1 MKKINKKFI
10 LILASVAVLLLV
22 TVGGTVAYIVA
33 NTSSIVNTFNP
44 SKVTCAV
51 VEDPFSEGVST
62 VKKNVKVQNTGDT
75 DAYIRVAIVGNWHDT
90 ISGQDCIVDSWEYT
104 GVPSPASKWV
114 KVDSYYYY
122 TEDVPP
128 NEFTSVLID
137 SIDVSQITHPQ
148 DYPNAHLEV
157 TILAQA
163 VQSSPA
169 AAVAEAWGV
178 NPANLN

>member
-1 MKKINKKFI
+1 M
-10 LILASVAVLLLV
+10 ILASVVVLLLV

-33 NTSSIVNTFNP
+33 NTPAVLNTFNP

-51 VEDPFSEGVST
+51 IEDGWQDGST
-62 VKKNVKVQNTGDT
+62 TKSNVKVQNTGDT

-90 ISGQDCIVDSWEYT
+90 IFGQDCIVDSWEYT
-104 GVPSPASKWV
+104 GVPSSESQWV
-114 KVDSYYYY
+114 KVGSYYYY

-128 NEFTSVLID
+128 NGFTSVLID

-163 VQSSPA
+163 VQSNPA
-169 AAVAEAWGV
+169 DAVAEAWGV
-178 NPANLN
+178 SIANGNVTAINQ